1 MLVPFKFQP
10 PQVELRVLD
19 KTLKLA
25 PSAFPKLL
33 EVGKW
38 LDGIGDDVVSEMRQK
53 VQEQVDGGL
62 VSRLATQYTLG
73 IMVAQEVSVY
83 LLFMGSCQ
91 GNKYMCLIKSVC
103 K

>member
-53 VQEQVDGGL
+53 VQEQVDAGL
-62 VSRLATQYTLG
+62 DSRLATQYTLG
-73 IMVAQEVSVY
+73 IMVAQKVSVY
-83 LLFMGSCQ
+83 LWDHVRVISTCA
-91 GNKYMCLIKSVC
+91 
-103 K
+103 